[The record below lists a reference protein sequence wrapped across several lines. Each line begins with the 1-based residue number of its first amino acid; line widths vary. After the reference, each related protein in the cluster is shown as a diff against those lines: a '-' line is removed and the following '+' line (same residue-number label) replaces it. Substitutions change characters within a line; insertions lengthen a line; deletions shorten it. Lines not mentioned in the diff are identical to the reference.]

1 MKKQKVASLLLAIV
15 VVGEAQGLG
24 KSCSTTDRTD
34 GLCVRIK
41 DCPPIHEKMQKVI
54 HGSGTQS
61 SLFDVVRAFCSDSTL
76 VCCALADIQL
86 NETQTEP
93 PSGMSLLPKNCGRAR
108 TPPVSLGPAPL
119 GAWPWIVILRARYNR
134 EIFPICGGSLISE
147 RYVLTSSH
155 CHSPESTFDLIS
167 ATVGEYNVRGS
178 PDCDS
183 RGCAPPPQEIPIERT
198 IPHPKGPCLNCKH
211 TDIALMRLS
220 SRVQMYDG
228 FVQPICLPVNP
239 TQDMGFSVQD
249 LEGKRAWGAGWGDT
263 LGDSNST
270 VLPDVPV
277 QLEVPIQTLPPCL
290 LMKNRFLDKASAFC
304 AGGEGNDFCKG
315 DSGNPLTLTNDAG
328 NRVFLIGIV
337 SSGQGKCGADGTQS
351 LYTNVSYYVPWILSN
366 LEP

>member
-228 FVQPICLPVNP
+228 
-239 TQDMGFSVQD
+239 
-249 LEGKRAWGAGWGDT
+249 
-263 LGDSNST
+263 DSNST